1 MASCSLK
8 EVTDLTAGLLGGQV
22 RLFTTQCVMH
32 EIKALGKEY
41 KGMLLQ
47 YEYPWLQHDCLLWT
61 KLVAADTYL
70 ACKKLQLYKC
80 SHGDAVES
88 ATDCLKSLVGRSKAH
103 RKHVVTA

>member
-1 MASCSLK
+1 MAACSLK

-47 YEYPWLQHDCLLWT
+47 YMRVLDFNMGACYGLRLLRRYIPCLQEAAAVQVWPWR
-61 KLVAADTYL
+61 
-70 ACKKLQLYKC
+70 C
-80 SHGDAVES
+80 S
-88 ATDCLKSLVGRSKAH
+88 
-103 RKHVVTA
+103 